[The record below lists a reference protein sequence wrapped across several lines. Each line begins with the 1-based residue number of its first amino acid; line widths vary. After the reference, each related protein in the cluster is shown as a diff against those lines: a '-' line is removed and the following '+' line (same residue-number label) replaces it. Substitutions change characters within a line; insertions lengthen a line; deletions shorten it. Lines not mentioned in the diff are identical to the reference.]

1 VGFYYYFIIIIFVWY
16 VLGLGWEL
24 ELGMSADFGDRQYQS
39 MQSACEELRTMD
51 EPGTKDSGRLYR
63 IAMEKKGIFGKGGV
77 PIEYARLQVETPAKE
92 AWNHG
97 WTR

>member
-1 VGFYYYFIIIIFVWY
+1 
-16 VLGLGWEL
+16 
-24 ELGMSADFGDRQYQS
+24 MSADFGDRQYQS

>member
-1 VGFYYYFIIIIFVWY
+1 
-16 VLGLGWEL
+16 
-24 ELGMSADFGDRQYQS
+24 
-39 MQSACEELRTMD
+39 MD
-51 EPGTKDSGRLYR
+51 PPGTKDAGRLYR

-77 PIEYARLQVETPAKE
+77 PIEYARFQTDTPGKE